1 MASRMTSRQLCSVVC
16 CLLLLLLP
24 GLFAACGTSSNQ
36 LSSSGAAASAYQPVT
51 IQNCGQTL
59 TFTKPPTRVIS
70 TWQMTTDI
78 LLDLGLGDRIVGIYA
93 KALYQADP
101 FQAQYAR
108 LHDLGGNT
116 VQAPSKELALSTH
129 PDFVFSAYP
138 PVDFLGSAGV
148 ATQDQFKAQ
157 GAQIYGISG
166 ECSGDSTHVRATGTY
181 DDILNIGRIFEIQ
194 TRAQQVVNAMKQ
206 HVESV
211 QKHVAS
217 LPPITVIAL
226 QNISTPQAA
235 APVTVIGGGI
245 YTDMLRLAG
254 GTNLFGT
261 QNQTY
266 PSITQEFF
274 ATQKPEAY
282 VLINYK
288 GSNPSA
294 FSSYLFSTYPNNPA
308 SKQHRLIEIDGDQ
321 WYEGIFF
328 PDTVEKLARFFHP
341 EAFQ

>member
-1 MASRMTSRQLCSVVC
+1 
-16 CLLLLLLP
+16 
-24 GLFAACGTSSNQ
+24 
-36 LSSSGAAASAYQPVT
+36 
-51 IQNCGQTL
+51 
-59 TFTKPPTRVIS
+59 
-70 TWQMTTDI
+70 
-78 LLDLGLGDRIVGIYA
+78 
-93 KALYQADP
+93 
-101 FQAQYAR
+101 
-108 LHDLGGNT
+108 
-116 VQAPSKELALSTH
+116 
-129 PDFVFSAYP
+129 VFSAYP
-138 PVDFLGSAGV
+138 SVDFSAGL

-157 GAQIYGISG
+157 GAQIYGMSG
-166 ECSGDSTHVRATGTY
+166 ECSGDSTHVRVTSTY
-181 DDILNIGRIFEIQ
+181 DDILNIGRIFGVQ
-194 TRAQQVVNAMKQ
+194 TRAQQVVNTMKQ

-211 QKHVAS
+211 QKRVAS
-217 LPPITVIAL
+217 LPPTKVIAL
-226 QNISTPQAA
+226 QNILTPQAA

-274 ATQKPEAY
+274 AVQKPEAY
-282 VLINYK
+282 VVINYI
-288 GSNPSA
+288 GSSNPSA

-308 SKQHRLIEIDGDQ
+308 SKQHRAIDIDGYQ

>member
-1 MASRMTSRQLCSVVC
+1 MPSRLIHHQPRLVVFF
-16 CLLLLLLP
+16 LLALVLLVPL
-24 GLFAACGTSSNQ
+24 AACGASPNQ
-36 LSSSGAAASAYQPVT
+36 HSSSGAYQPVT
-51 IQNCGQTL
+51 VQSCGQTL

-78 LLDLGLGDRIVGIYA
+78 LLDLGLGDRIVGVYA
-93 KALYQADP
+93 KPLYQP
-101 FQAQYAR
+101 EPLFQAQYAR
-108 LHDLGGNT
+108 LYDLGGNT
-116 VQAPSKELALSTH
+116 VQQPSKELALSTH

-138 PVDFLGSAGV
+138 SVDFSAGL

-157 GAQIYGISG
+157 GAQIYGMSG
-166 ECSGDSTHVRATGTY
+166 ECSGDSTHVRVTSTY
-181 DDILNIGRIFEIQ
+181 DDILNIGRIFGVQ
-194 TRAQQVVNAMKQ
+194 TRAQQVVNTMKQ

-211 QKHVAS
+211 QKRVAS
-217 LPPITVIAL
+217 LPPTKVIAL
-226 QNISTPQAA
+226 QNILTPQAA

-245 YTDMLRLAG
+245 STDMLRLAG

-274 ATQKPEAY
+274 AVQKPEAY
-282 VLINYK
+282 VVINYI
-288 GSNPSA
+288 GSSNPSA

-308 SKQHRLIEIDGDQ
+308 SKQHRAIDIDGDQ